1 MSEPAR
7 RRDTLVI
14 PQHLFDEMLAHLRG
28 DLSQER
34 CGLLVGDGEGATRVL
49 PVPNA
54 LRSPARYFMDGQELA
69 DALLTYGE
77 PLAIYHSHLSGPAI
91 PSPIDVAEATY
102 PDSYYVIVS
111 FHVEPP
117 SVRAFRIRGG
127 RAVEVGVRIEQDH

>member
-54 LRSPARYFMDGQELA
+54 LRSATRYFMDGQELA

-77 PLAIYHSHLSGPAI
+77 PLAIYHSHLSGPPT
-91 PSPIDVAEATY
+91 PSATDVAEATY

-111 FHVEPP
+111 FHIEPP
-117 SVRAFRIRGG
+117 SARAFRI
-127 RAVEVGVRIEQDH
+127 VEGEVTEARLIIE